1 MQLQDSLPIKQ
12 EWFNLLTLRRFLD
25 LGLAQILP
33 MYDDD
38 TGAEPKIVS
47 ASFADPYL
55 LLFRDD
61 SSIFV
66 AQCDDDNEL
75 EELDREDDKL
85 LATKWLTGCLYTDTT
100 GAFASVESNKARKA
114 DENVMMFLLSAGGA
128 LHVGLTS

>member
-1 MQLQDSLPIKQ
+1 MCQYPNILFYSQSGYQ
-12 EWFNLLTLRRFLD
+12 AELTPRCFLD

-38 TGAEPKIVS
+38 TGAEPRIVS

-66 AQCDDDNEL
+66 AQCDDNNEL
-75 EELDREDDKL
+75 EEIER
-85 LATKWLTGCLYTDTT
+85 
-100 GAFASVESNKARKA
+100 
-114 DENVMMFLLSAGGA
+114 
-128 LHVGLTS
+128 

>member
-1 MQLQDSLPIKQ
+1 MFI
-12 EWFNLLTLRRFLD
+12 D

-55 LLFRDD
+55 LLIRDD

-75 EELDREDDKL
+75 EEIEREDDAL
-85 LATKWLTGCLYTDTT
+85 LSTKWLTGCLYDDTT
-100 GAFASVESNKARKA
+100 GAFAPMQNDKGITAKG
-114 DENVMMFLLSAGGA
+114 NVMMFLLSAGGA
-128 LHVGLTS
+128 LHVSYVKTST